1 VAPFEELA
9 LPSQTTTLEV
19 LVLVFEIVRSLDD
32 PPDVLEPSIIIKSAP
47 LSLIIELVEEPE
59 IIGVAP
65 VAGLIVIVLT
75 ELVPVIVPI
84 LRGKLSVVLVYV
96 DKRLKVTGPE
106 MPQVERSD
114 NADVRFVKS
123 PPTPIVFV
131 PVIPDPQDDVA
142 ILSLKGTEAK

>member
-1 VAPFEELA
+1 MAPFEELA

-32 PPDVLEPSIIIKSAP
+32 PPGVLEPSIIIKSAP

-65 VAGLIVIVLT
+65 EAGLIVIVLT

-84 LRGKLSVVLVYV
+84 VRGKLSVVLV
-96 DKRLKVTGPE
+96 
-106 MPQVERSD
+106 
-114 NADVRFVKS
+114 
-123 PPTPIVFV
+123 
-131 PVIPDPQDDVA
+131 
-142 ILSLKGTEAK
+142 